1 MAVFRW
7 GQHWDAFHDFEREV
21 DRLLASVSLSMQG
34 LRFSRQY
41 PPVNLYAVGN
51 ELLLTAELP
60 GVRPED
66 LEVTVADGVLTIKG
80 KRSGPEGVP
89 DERYRRQ
96 ERARG
101 TWQRSF
107 TLPERVEEEKLSAEI
122 VNGVLTIRLPRAPL
136 PQPRQIKVTDGTNT
150 PTGSQH
156 ADSPARTL
164 DKSK

>member
-7 GQHWDAFHDFEREV
+7 GQPWDPFRDLEREV

-34 LRFSRQY
+34 LRFGRQF
-41 PPVNLYAVGN
+41 PPVNLYALDN

-80 KRSGPEGVP
+80 KRLGPEGVP

-107 TLPERVEEEKLSAEI
+107 SLPERVEEDRLSAEMA
-122 VNGVLTIRLPRAPL
+122 NGILTIRLPRAPT
-136 PQPRQIKVTDGTNT
+136 PQPRQIKVADGN
-150 PTGSQH
+150 
-156 ADSPARTL
+156 A
-164 DKSK
+164 